1 MKTSERHHLKDNE
14 LAIAL
19 NQAQDWAQQN
29 RKAINGTLA
38 AVAAAIV
45 VAGAIYAWRTSQ
57 DNAARGLLAE
67 AMVIEEAR
75 VQPPAP
81 PAGTT
86 NDPSNPG
93 GQLPGTYPTE
103 QAKLEAALPKFL
115 AAADAY
121 PTSQPGL
128 TARFHAAQTLVQLG
142 RTDEALKHYDQLMAS
157 GGALLSR
164 SARLGKAQAQLR
176 AGQFDSAIATIKEL
190 SDQKDHSLPPDGL
203 LMELARAYKLAGKT
217 EDARKTLTQVTEQH
231 ADSPYAA
238 EAKTELERLKG

>member
-19 NQAQDWAQQN
+19 GQLQDWAQKNN
-29 RKAINGTLA
+29 RTITATLA
-38 AVAAAIV
+38 AIALV
-45 VAGAIYAWRTSQ
+45 VVGAGGFYLWRTSQ
-57 DNAARGLLAE
+57 DNAARRLLAE
-67 AMVIEEAR
+67 AMVVEEAR
-75 VQPPAP
+75 VQPAAP

-86 NDPSNPG
+86 NDPTNPG

-103 QAKLEAALPKFL
+103 QAKLEAALPKFV
-115 AAADAY
+115 AAADAF

-128 TARFHAAQTLVQLG
+128 TARFHAAQTLVALG
-142 RTDEALKHYDQLMAS
+142 RTDEAVKQYDQLIAT

-176 AGQFDSAIATIKEL
+176 AGQFDPAIATIKEL
-190 SDQKDHSLPPDGL
+190 SEQKDHNLPAEGL
-203 LMELARAYKLAGKT
+203 LMELARAYRLAGKT
-217 EDARKTLTQVTEQH
+217 EDARKTLTQLTEQH

>member
-19 NQAQDWAQQN
+19 TQAQEWSQKN
-29 RKAINGTLA
+29 RSSITTVI
-38 AVAAAIV
+38 AVAAV
-45 VAGAIYAWRTSQ
+45 VAVAVGGFYFWRSSQ
-57 DNAARGLLAE
+57 DAAARAMLAE
-67 AMVIEEAR
+67 AMVIHESR

-86 NDPSNPG
+86 LDPNAPG

-103 QAKLEAALPKFL
+103 QAKLEAALPKFV

-121 PTSQPGL
+121 PSTDTGRI
-128 TARFHAAQTLVQLG
+128 ARFHAAQALVGLG
-142 RTDEALKHYDQLMAS
+142 RTDEAVKQYDQLIAS
-157 GGALLSR
+157 GDVVLAR
-164 SARLGKAQAQLR
+164 TARLGKAQAQLR
-176 AGQFDSAIATIKEL
+176 AGQFDPAIATIKEL
-190 SDQKDHSLPPDGL
+190 SEQKDHSLPPDGL
-203 LMELARAYKLAGKT
+203 LMELARAYRLAGKT

-238 EAKTELERLKG
+238 EARSELEKLKG